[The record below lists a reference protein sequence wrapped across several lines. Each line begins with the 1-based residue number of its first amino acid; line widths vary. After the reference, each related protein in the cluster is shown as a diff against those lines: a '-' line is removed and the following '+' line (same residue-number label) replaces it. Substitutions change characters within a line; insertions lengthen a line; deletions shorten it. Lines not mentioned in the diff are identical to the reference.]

1 MKKLLSWN
9 VNGIRAN
16 IKKGGMDSVVD
27 INPDVICL
35 QETKARPDQVELNL
49 PDYPHQF
56 WNSAE
61 KKGYSGTAIF
71 SKTKP
76 LHVDYGIGIEK
87 HDNEGRV
94 ITASYENFY
103 LVNVYVPNSKRGL
116 LRLDYRCNEWEVDF
130 LAYLKELESTNPV
143 VLCGDLNVA
152 HTEIDLKNPKSN
164 KTTASNPGN
173 AGFTDQER
181 KSFEDM
187 IDAGF
192 IDSFREFNNEGG
204 NYTWWSYMFNA
215 RANNTGWRIDY
226 FMVSQILQSNIKGA
240 DILPD
245 VMGSDHCPVTLDIEI

>member
-35 QETKARPDQVELNL
+35 QETKATPDQVELNL

-130 LAYLKELESTNPV
+130 LSYLKELESTNPV

-152 HTEIDLKNPKSN
+152 HTKIDLKNPQSN

-181 KSFEDM
+181 KSFENM
-187 IDAGF
+187 LDAGF
-192 IDSFREFNNEGG
+192 IDSFREFNKEGG

-215 RANNTGWRIDY
+215 RANNAGWRIDY
-226 FMVSQILQSNIKGA
+226 FMVSQILRSNLKGA

-245 VMGSDHCPVTLDIEI
+245 IMGSDHCPVTLDIEI